1 MCVCVLPELPA
12 TSQRMVYGQADEAF
26 EEGNKKKATNP
37 KILTMLPYI
46 TIRMPLLKVV
56 GMISVDTSSLYKIL
70 VLIRTR

>member
-1 MCVCVLPELPA
+1 MLA
-12 TSQRMVYGQADEAF
+12 ARMAYRQADEAF

-56 GMISVDTSSLYKIL
+56 GMMRKQYN
-70 VLIRTR
+70 